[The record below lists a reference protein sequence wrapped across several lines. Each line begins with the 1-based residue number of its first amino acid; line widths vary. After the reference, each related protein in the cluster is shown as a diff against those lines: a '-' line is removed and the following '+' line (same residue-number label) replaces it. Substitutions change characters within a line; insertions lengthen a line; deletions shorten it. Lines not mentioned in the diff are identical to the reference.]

1 MSSSCSTRMLPA
13 GCVCCLWP
21 YLSPYVLAGC
31 TVRAETLLKNT
42 RDVDVPLP
50 LPQSLQITVL
60 CLLTTEQR
68 PRCFS
73 TEKQAIAL
81 SWCNTAYPS
90 CCNNISSLP
99 SAGEWSQTHAAFTQG
114 IPFFVLRCKNILV
127 LYHCDLLSY
136 NIFLN
141 KHGVF
146 MVSVCQSVLQCAHFL
161 H

>member
-1 MSSSCSTRMLPA
+1 MWMHS
-13 GCVCCLWP
+13 
-21 YLSPYVLAGC
+21 
-31 TVRAETLLKNT
+31 
-42 RDVDVPLP
+42 PLP

-81 SWCNTAYPS
+81 SLCNTAYPS

-146 MVSVCQSVLQCAHFL
+146 FLFSMPISPAVCTFL
-161 H
+161 TLTKRNVAFIAEFYIPVHLHYFLPNLMATSLIILIHLSM